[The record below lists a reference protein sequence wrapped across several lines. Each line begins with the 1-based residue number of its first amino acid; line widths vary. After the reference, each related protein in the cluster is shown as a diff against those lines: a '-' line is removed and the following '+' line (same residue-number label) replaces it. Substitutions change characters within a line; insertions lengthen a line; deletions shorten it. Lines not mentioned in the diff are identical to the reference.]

1 MLIFAAG
8 FGVFGWV
15 VLMKLNLD
23 LLKSNFYMSSTERFG
38 YEWDKYSLIDKNYES
53 QFKNW
58 IYPLSEGDFKNKNIL
73 DAGCG
78 MGRNSYWCLKWGAD
92 KITAFDFDQRSV
104 KAARSNL
111 KNFNNAEVIYKSIY
125 NIDWHNEFDLVFSIG
140 VIHHL
145 KNPKVALKNLF
156 NALKPCGSLLI
167 WVYSYEGNE
176 WIVKY
181 VNPVRI
187 YITSKLPLPLV
198 HVLSYL
204 FSIPLWVIV
213 KIFKAP
219 TDYLKQLANFK
230 FWHIQSIVFDQL
242 IPRVANYWS
251 KQEVIELVDELNL
264 TEIKIQ
270 QPPNKCGWVL
280 IGKKL

>member
-1 MLIFAAG
+1 
-8 FGVFGWV
+8 
-15 VLMKLNLD
+15 
-23 LLKSNFYMSSTERFG
+23 MSSTERFG

-58 IYPLSEGDFKNKNIL
+58 IYPLSEGDFRNKNIL

-104 KAARSNL
+104 KAASSNL
-111 KNFNNAEVIYKSIY
+111 KNFKNAVVIYKSIY

-145 KNPKVALKNLF
+145 ENPKVALKNLV
-156 NALKPCGSLLI
+156 NALKTGGSLLI

-187 YITSKLPLPLV
+187 SITSKLPLPIV
-198 HVLSYL
+198 HILSYL
-204 FSIPLWVIV
+204 FSIPLWLFV
-213 KIFKAP
+213 KIFNGP
-219 TDYLKQLANFK
+219 TEYFKQLAAFK

-242 IPRVANYWS
+242 IPKVANYWS
-251 KQEVIELVDELNL
+251 KQEVIELVDGLNL
-264 TEIKIQ
+264 AEIKIH